1 MDAKKNT
8 IEEIINLY
16 RSGKLDDAKSKI
28 ENYIKEFPKAFALYN
43 VLGAIFAD
51 QGKLEEAVNHHRKAV
66 EINPSYAEGYNNL
79 GIALQKL
86 KQLDEAVINYKKA
99 LKLKPNF
106 ATAYNNLA
114 TALKHLNNLDE
125 ALINCKK
132 AVEINPD
139 FADAHNNLGNILK
152 DLDQLEQSSEC
163 FKKAIDIKPDHADA
177 YNNLGVVFNELGEFQ
192 KAISCYQK
200 AIDIKPDYADAHYN
214 LGNVLDELKKHKEA
228 IISYEKVIQIN
239 PNYAVAHYNLGN
251 VLKVLGEFQKA
262 IGCYQKAINSKYN
275 FASAYNNMLFTLFY
289 LEPDPKFYLS
299 RAKEFRS
306 SLKPINDDLLLK
318 YQYSIK
324 PKKLRIGFVSGDFKE
339 HPVGFFLLDT
349 LNHLKNENLE
359 LIAYSN
365 SKIKDNLSIKLKS
378 HFTEWHEIDDLDDIE
393 VINQIRKDGI
403 HILFDLSGHSA
414 NNRLP
419 IFVNKP
425 APLQV
430 SWIGHLASTGIPEID
445 YIIGDPCVTPPE
457 SKEHFVEKI
466 LCLPNTWCFSKPDF
480 KIEKIETI
488 PALKNGFVTFGCF
501 NNPHKLNE
509 KVINSW
515 AKILNTVPDSKLI
528 LKNGMFRYKLLK
540 EKIIY
545 LFKKHQIN
553 IDRLILEEGSPRKE
567 LLETYNKIDIA
578 LDPFPYSG
586 GTTSC
591 EAIWMEVPVLTK
603 KGSTFMSRMTE
614 SINYNCGLPDWVAI
628 DEKEYIAKAIGFSAN
643 LELLSETK
651 KNLRQGI
658 HNTSLFN
665 ASLFAKHFKDN
676 MWQIWKK
683 YINKNNYC

>member
-1 MDAKKNT
+1 MNIEKTFELAVENHKKNNFQTAEKFYKEILKKNPSHFESIFLLGTLSIAIKNFDRAIQLLNQAILVRPNHAQSHGNLGAVYKELGEAKK
-8 IEEIINLY
+8 
-16 RSGKLDDAKSKI
+16 AKTYYLKAISI
-28 ENYIKEFPKAFALYN
+28 QPNY
-43 VLGAIFAD
+43 
-51 QGKLEEAVNHHRKAV
+51 
-66 EINPSYAEGYNNL
+66 
-79 GIALQKL
+79 
-86 KQLDEAVINYKKA
+86 
-99 LKLKPNF
+99 
-106 ATAYNNLA
+106 
-114 TALKHLNNLDE
+114 
-125 ALINCKK
+125 
-132 AVEINPD
+132 
-139 FADAHNNLGNILK
+139 ADAH
-152 DLDQLEQSSEC
+152 
-163 FKKAIDIKPDHADA
+163 
-177 YNNLGVVFNELGEFQ
+177 NNLGVVFNELGEFQ
-192 KAISCYQK
+192 KAISYYQK

-239 PNYAVAHYNLGN
+239 PNYAAAHYNLGN

-262 IGCYQKAINSKYN
+262 ISCYQKAINSKYN
-275 FASAYNNMLFTLFY
+275 FASAYNNMLFTLLY
-289 LEPDPKFYLS
+289 LEEADPEFYLS

-378 HFTEWHEIDDLDDIE
+378 HFTEWHEIADLDDIE

-445 YIIGDPCVTPPE
+445 YIIGDPHVTPPE
-457 SKEHFVEKI
+457 SREHFVEKI

-683 YINKNNYC
+683 YINKNN

>member
-1 MDAKKNT
+1 M
-8 IEEIINLY
+8 
-16 RSGKLDDAKSKI
+16 
-28 ENYIKEFPKAFALYN
+28 YN

-79 GIALQKL
+79 GIAFQKI

-106 ATAYNNLA
+106 AAAYNNLA

-132 AVEINPD
+132 AIELNPD
-139 FADAHNNLGNILK
+139 FADAHNNLGSVLK

-163 FKKAIDIKPDHADA
+163 FKKAIK
-177 YNNLGVVFNELGEFQ
+177 L
-192 KAISCYQK
+192 
-200 AIDIKPDYADAHYN
+200 KPDYVEAYDNLGIVLKKFGKLEESIENHQKILKINPGYYEAYSNYLFGLLYLTKYDHQQYITVAKKFRYN
-214 LGNVLDELKKHKEA
+214 LKKIENKLC
-228 IISYEKVIQIN
+228 V
-239 PNYAVAHYNLGN
+239 P
-251 VLKVLGEFQKA
+251 
-262 IGCYQKAINSKYN
+262 
-275 FASAYNNMLFTLFY
+275 
-289 LEPDPKFYLS
+289 
-299 RAKEFRS
+299 
-306 SLKPINDDLLLK
+306 
-318 YQYSIK
+318 YQYNK
-324 PKKLRIGFVSGDFKE
+324 NPKKLKIGFVSGDFKK

-349 LNHLKNENLE
+349 LSYLKNKNLD

-365 SKIKDNLSIKLKS
+365 SLKKDSLTLKLKS
-378 HFTEWHEIDDLDDIE
+378 HFTEWREIADLDDVE
-393 VINQIRKDGI
+393 VINQIREDGI

-430 SWIGHLASTGIPEID
+430 TWVGYAASTGIPEID
-445 YIIGDPCVTPPE
+445 YIIGDPHVTPPE

-466 LCLPNTWCFSKPDF
+466 LRLPNIWCSFSKPDF

-501 NNPHKLNE
+501 NNLHKLNE

-515 AKILNTVPDSKLI
+515 AKILNTVPDSRLI
-528 LKNGMFRYKLLK
+528 LKNGMFKYKHLK

-545 LFKKHQIN
+545 LFKKHHIN
-553 IDRLILEEGSPRKE
+553 IDRLILEGGSPRKE

-586 GTTSC
+586 GTTSF

-603 KGSTFMSRMTE
+603 KGSTFVSRTTE
-614 SINYNCGLPDWVAI
+614 SINYNCGLYDWVAI
-628 DEKEYIAKAIGFSAN
+628 DENEYIAKAIEFSAN

-651 KNLRQGI
+651 KNLRQGA
-658 HNTSLFN
+658 HNFPLFT
-665 ASLFAKHFKDN
+665 ASLFAEHFKDN
-676 MWQIWKK
+676 LWQIWTK
-683 YINKNNYC
+683 YINKNN